1 MLTVS
6 TSADPYTGPPA
17 ETLRQRLGILVT
29 GGITQVNIATNGGEL
44 LELEIV
50 LSCLPPHNR
59 DDEDEVEAAQVVAVT
74 KVLRDAVDK
83 RHIKH
88 RPHRRILKFILPL
101 KDKYLG
107 TSVEERRAAAGEDIT
122 TGRKPIK
129 PNSLRT
135 YYNYE
140 PQALDELARVLVE
153 MEADHRKESRPAA
166 LADSH

>member
-1 MLTVS
+1 MS
-6 TSADPYTGPPA
+6 DDPYTGPSI
-17 ETLRQRLGILVT
+17 ETIRQRLGILVT
-29 GGITQVNIATNGGEL
+29 DGATQVNIATNGGEL
-44 LELEIV
+44 LELEVV
-50 LSCLPPHNR
+50 LSCLPPHDQ
-59 DDEDEVEAAQVVAVT
+59 DDEDDVEVAQAVAVT

-83 RHIKH
+83 RYIKR

-107 TSVEERRAAAGEDIT
+107 TSIEERRTAAGEDIA

-129 PNSLRT
+129 PNSIRT

-153 MEADHRKESRPAA
+153 TEADHRKQLRPAA

>member
-1 MLTVS
+1 MS
-6 TSADPYTGPPA
+6 ISGEPYTGPSA
-17 ETLRQRLGILVT
+17 DNIRRRLGLLVT
-29 GGITQVNIATNGGEL
+29 DGITQVNIATNGGEL
-44 LELEIV
+44 LELKIV
-50 LSCLPPHNR
+50 LCRLPAHNG
-59 DDEDEVEAAQVVAVT
+59 DDEDEVEVAQAVAVT
-74 KVLRDAVDK
+74 QVLEEAVDK
-83 RHIKH
+83 KYIKH

-107 TSVEERRAAAGEDIT
+107 TSIEERRMAAGEDIA

-153 MEADHRKESRPAA
+153 MEADHRKELRPVA
-166 LADSH
+166 LADSR